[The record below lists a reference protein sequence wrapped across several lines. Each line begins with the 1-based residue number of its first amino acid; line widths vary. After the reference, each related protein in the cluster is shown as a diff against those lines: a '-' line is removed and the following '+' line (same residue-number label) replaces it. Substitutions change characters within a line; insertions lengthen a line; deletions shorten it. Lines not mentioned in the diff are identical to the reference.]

1 MKCIFLLPSNLDPL
15 IQEFRLKH
23 DPQSQLVP
31 PHVTVVFPFEVEL
44 NDDELTRHC
53 QRAIKSAIKGVN
65 RIEAKLGPISIEPN
79 GYVFFL
85 LDQGGPEIAEIHN
98 QLYSGPLRDQF
109 IGTSFKPHI
118 TIARFD
124 DYNRSEVTKAAN
136 LLKPNRGFVIDQ
148 IVVEEIENNGASRE
162 ISRTSFPE

>member
-15 IQEFRLKH
+15 IQEFRSKH
-23 DPQSQLVP
+23 DPQSKLVP
-31 PHVTVVFPFEVEL
+31 PHVTVVFPFDIEL
-44 NDDELTRHC
+44 SDGELTGRC
-53 QRAIKSAIKGVN
+53 QSAIKGVN

-85 LDQGGPEIAEIHN
+85 LEKGGQEVAEIHK
-98 QLYSGPLRDQF
+98 QLYSGPLEDQF

-124 DYNRSEVTKAAN
+124 EYTRLEVTKAAN
-136 LLKPNRGFVIDQ
+136 LLKPNRDFVLDQ
-148 IVVEEIENNGASRE
+148 IVIEEIENSGASRE
-162 ISRTSFPE
+162 ISRISFPG